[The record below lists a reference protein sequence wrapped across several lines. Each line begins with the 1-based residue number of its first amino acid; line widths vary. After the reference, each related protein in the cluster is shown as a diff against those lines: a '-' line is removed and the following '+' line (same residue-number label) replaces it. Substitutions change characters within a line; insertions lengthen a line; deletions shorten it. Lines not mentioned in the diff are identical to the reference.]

1 MVSQTDGEV
10 GTVQE
15 RHEQMIEE
23 FRKQERARDLLREL
37 ERRLDPKRDDGS
49 GLEDHLTELERL
61 AGSFREPRMARRLI
75 ESAVGSARA
84 REASK
89 SGSDVSRSR
98 SAIEGR
104 ISTLRGVLSR
114 ESSGG

>member
-1 MVSQTDGEV
+1 M
-10 GTVQE
+10 QE
-15 RHEQMIEE
+15 RHEQMTEE
-23 FRKQERARDLLREL
+23 LRKQERARDLLREV
-37 ERRLDPKRDDGS
+37 ERRLDPKRDDSS

-61 AGSFREPRMARRLI
+61 AGSFPEPHMARLLI

-114 ESSGG
+114 ESSDG